1 MSMFIHQNYLHI
13 NRDIAI
19 EISDS
24 SMTSFCDSFPF
35 KGLVKE
41 PICYKNLN
49 NLSRM
54 DFLINPRKRFI
65 SNTVIENGFS
75 DFHKLTVT
83 VLKTTFQKMAPII
96 LIY

>member
-1 MSMFIHQNYLHI
+1 
-13 NRDIAI
+13 
-19 EISDS
+19 
-24 SMTSFCDSFPF
+24 
-35 KGLVKE
+35 
-41 PICYKNLN
+41 
-49 NLSRM
+49 M

-65 SNTVIENGFS
+65 SNTVIESGFS